1 MKTTTTVS
9 PANSDKD
16 WQKTQYANLIRY
28 VPSGTYF
35 ARFRVRGKLIRK
47 SLKTDVLTTAKLRLA
62 DMERCE
68 REAAESNEAVFR
80 GRMTFGD
87 CVAIFKAQSE
97 TSKLLKQS
105 AKDYRKEVID
115 SIIKSWPDIESRDVR
130 RFSSTELN
138 TWAAKF
144 SGEYSATRYNGA
156 VGIMR
161 QIFKVAIQAGALFRN
176 PAQEIRRAKVRPKML
191 KLPSAKEFE
200 LFVKNIESAN
210 GRDSRKCADLV
221 RFLAFGGFRIAE
233 ARNIT
238 WADCNFEKNEIVVR
252 GHDDTGTKN
261 WETRHVPMIPEMK
274 QLLELMRAKRPNE
287 PLTKPVMQVKECLQ
301 AMTRAA
307 KAVGMERI
315 THHDLRHLFATRC
328 IEAGV
333 DIPTVSRWLG
343 HKDGGALAMRVYGHL
358 RDSHSAEMAQKV
370 RFLETERT
378 VKENVAKLAA

>member
-1 MKTTTTVS
+1 MKTTNAASVT
-9 PANSDKD
+9 ADSDKE
-16 WQKTQYANLIRY
+16 WQKTQFSNLIRY
-28 VPSGTYF
+28 VPSGNYF
-35 ARFRVRGKLIRK
+35 ARIRVRGKLIRK
-47 SLKTDVLTTAKLRLA
+47 SLKTDVLTIAKLRLG
-62 DMERCE
+62 DLEKNE

-87 CVAIFKAQSE
+87 CVAIFKAQTEASN
-97 TSKLLKQS
+97 LLKPS
-105 AKDYRKEVID
+105 AKSYRTEIID
-115 SIIKSWPDIESRDVR
+115 SVIKSWPDIEARDVR
-130 RFSSTELN
+130 RFSPTELN

-176 PAQEIRRAKVRPKML
+176 PAQEIHRAKVRPKML
-191 KLPSAKEFE
+191 KLPSAKQFE
-200 LFVKNIESAN
+200 IFLKEIESAN
-210 GRDSRKCADLV
+210 GRDSRKCAELV
-221 RFLAFGGFRIAE
+221 RFLAFGGFRISE

-238 WADCNFEKNEIVVR
+238 WADCNFEKDEIVVR
-252 GHDDTGTKN
+252 GNDETGTKN
-261 WETRHVPMIPEMK
+261 WSIRRIPMIPEMK
-274 QLLELMRAKRPNE
+274 QLLEHLKAKRPNE
-287 PLTKPVMQVKECLQ
+287 PLTTPVMQVKECLQ

-307 KAVGMERI
+307 KAVEMDRI

-358 RDSHSAEMAQKV
+358 RDSHSTAMAQKV
-370 RFLETERT
+370 RFLET
-378 VKENVAKLAA
+378 AQLAA

>member
-1 MKTTTTVS
+1 MTVS
-9 PANSDKD
+9 NAANPDKD
-16 WQKTQYANLIRY
+16 WQKTQFSNLIRY

-35 ARFRVRGKLIRK
+35 ARIRVRGKLIRK

-62 DMERCE
+62 DMEKNE

-87 CVAIFKAQSE
+87 CVALFKAQTE
-97 TSKLLKQS
+97 TSKLLKPS
-105 AKDYRKEVID
+105 AKSYRNEVID
-115 SIIKSWPDIESRDVR
+115 SIIKSWPEVASRDVR
-130 RFSSTELN
+130 RFNPTELN

-176 PAQEIRRAKVRPKML
+176 PAQEIQRAKVRPKML
-191 KLPSAKEFE
+191 KLPSAKQFE
-200 LFVKNIESAN
+200 LFLKEIESAN

-221 RFLAFGGFRIAE
+221 RFLAFGGFRISE

-238 WADCNFEKNEIVVR
+238 WTDCNFEKDEIVVR
-252 GHDDTGTKN
+252 GIDETGTKN
-261 WETRHVPMIPEMK
+261 WSIRRIPMIPEMK
-274 QLLELMRAKRPNE
+274 QLLEHLKAKRPNE
-287 PLTKPVMQVKECLQ
+287 SLTKPVMQVKECLQ

-307 KAVGMERI
+307 KAVEMDRI

-358 RDSHSAEMAQKV
+358 RDSHSTEMAQKV
-370 RFLETERT
+370 RFLET
-378 VKENVAKLAA
+378 AQLAA